1 MGTLDTGGVYP
12 SERRIRR
19 RACTQCAY
27 GRNFGQ
33 AAGNC
38 GRPPLDARRDHRGS
52 PGISGAW
59 TTIRVEMHDAPPPDL
74 ILYVREGCHLC
85 AEARISITLLLSER
99 ASTGRPTPRLVERD
113 IESDPAWQRAYFATI
128 PVIELGDRRVEL
140 VTSVAKMHRLLTDVL
155 GA

>member
-1 MGTLDTGGVYP
+1 
-12 SERRIRR
+12 
-19 RACTQCAY
+19 
-27 GRNFGQ
+27 
-33 AAGNC
+33 
-38 GRPPLDARRDHRGS
+38 
-52 PGISGAW
+52 
-59 TTIRVEMHDAPPPDL
+59 MHDAPLPDL

-85 AEARISITLLLSER
+85 AEARTSITLLLSER

-140 VTSVAKMHRLLTDVL
+140 VTSVAKMRRLLTDVL